1 MALPPFTP
9 FTLETVVA
17 AADAWAVARMPH
29 TKRRRASRGSR
40 FRYDSIVAKL
50 IGTLQAATRLN
61 MHAKKLAVGASLG
74 IGNSAHTGRK
84 FYTPRGGSCPIRNM
98 NGSGLA
104 PPRSQDLQ
112 PHIYG
117 VYTCPRHT
125 PSAQPRVPRMIADS
139 AALNLRSNAE
149 RPMRGLPYRRM
160 AREDRFFHPERF
172 RRCLLRWWQ
181 SRAFQWHMLL

>member
-1 MALPPFTP
+1 
-9 FTLETVVA
+9 
-17 AADAWAVARMPH
+17 DAWAVARMPH

-98 NGSGLA
+98 NESGLA
-104 PPRSQDLQ
+104 PIISQDLR
-112 PHIYG
+112 PHLYYF
-117 VYTCPRHT
+117 YTCLCHT
-125 PSAQPRVPRMIADS
+125 PSERPHVPRMITDT
-139 AALNLRSNAE
+139 AAQNRRSNAG
-149 RPMRGLPYRRM
+149 RPLRVLPYRHM
-160 AREDRFFHPERF
+160 AREDRFSH
-172 RRCLLRWWQ
+172 
-181 SRAFQWHMLL
+181 